1 LLTAEDIKAQGAEI
15 EITNEAEM
23 KDTKFGTKLFVGV
36 KLSNGEERMWIANN
50 TSMNHLIETLGGDSV
65 TWLGKKCEL
74 ETVKSQ
80 TSGGLKDVIYAMGSV

>member
-1 LLTAEDIKAQGAEI
+1 MLSAEDIKAQGAEI

-50 TSMNHLIETLGGDSV
+50 TSMNHLIETLGEDSDK
-65 TWLGKKCEL
+65 WLGKNVEL

-80 TSGGLKDVIYAMGSV
+80 TSGGLKDVIYVMGSV